1 MRESGSVTTPEAD
14 RTSARPRGLCLFDLD
29 DTLLPI
35 DSDHAWGEFLIR
47 LGWVDEGPFRR
58 ANDAFYTAYK
68 EGRLDIHAY
77 IDFATA
83 PLRARSLEETGAA
96 HARFMREVVE
106 PALRPQALA
115 LVREH
120 QARGDWMALVTATN
134 DFVTGPIAAAFG
146 IADLIAVR
154 LERAPGGTITGR
166 IAGTPSFRQGKV
178 SRVEEWLAE
187 GGRGWRDFDRIS
199 VYSDSVND
207 LPLLE
212 RATEPVAT
220 NPSPAL
226 EAIARE
232 RGWRILNLFA

>member
-1 MRESGSVTTPEAD
+1 MNDATALAGAAVD
-14 RTSARPRGLCLFDLD
+14 GPRGLCLFDLD

-35 DSDHAWGEFLIR
+35 DSDHAWGEFVIR
-47 LGWVDEGPFRR
+47 LGWVDETAFRG
-58 ANDAFYTAYK
+58 ANDAFYAAYK

-77 IDFATA
+77 IEFATA
-83 PLRARSLEETGAA
+83 PLRSRSAEVTSAA
-96 HARFMREVVE
+96 HLCFMREVIL
-106 PALRPQALA
+106 PAVRPEALA

-120 QARGDWMALVTATN
+120 QARGDWIALVTATN
-134 DFVTGPIAAAFG
+134 DFVTGPIARAFG

-154 LERAPGGTITGR
+154 LERDAGGTITGR
-166 IAGTPSFRQGKV
+166 IVGIPSFRQGKV
-178 SRVEEWLAE
+178 RRVEEWLVE

-199 VYSDSVND
+199 VYTDSIND

-212 RATEPVAT
+212 RATDPVAT

-232 RGWRILNLFA
+232 RGWRVLKLFE